1 MATNAKSFFSCF
13 LVFSRALVC
22 PCALVQLKQ
31 HREIQESEEKG
42 DKEGGG
48 SEGPFVDLV
57 DRCHS
62 MFCGCIEMKKS
73 CEERAAWTSRDY
85 D

>member
-1 MATNAKSFFSCF
+1 M
-13 LVFSRALVC
+13 FSRALVPSC
-22 PCALVQLKQ
+22 PCASVQLKQ
-31 HREIQESEEKG
+31 HREIRESEEKG

-48 SEGPFVDLV
+48 SEGPFGDLV